1 MSVDAVILA
10 AGYSSRAD
18 GFKMEFDIDGKSILQ
33 RCIEGF
39 YDSCRKIIVVTG
51 FKHEKIEKLVQGYNK
66 VFTVYNENYPKGMFT
81 SIKKGISCVESEK
94 FFLTPGDYPL
104 INKDIVNRILMGSK
118 QEAYINNEVI
128 IPSYH
133 NKGGHP
139 ILVKSS
145 IIHEIL
151 CESDE
156 YNLRDFLKNKD
167 KAYMIIENQGILF
180 DVDTQDDY
188 KKVMNLLDRENWADL
203 FSRQEYV
210 I

>member
-51 FKHEKIEKLVQGYNK
+51 FKHEKIDMLVEGYDK
-66 VFTVYNENYPKGMFT
+66 VTTIYNEDYPKGMFT
-81 SIKKGISCVESEK
+81 SIKRGISCVESER
-94 FFLTPGDYPL
+94 FFLTPGDYPF
-104 INKDIVNRILMGSK
+104 INKDIVNRILTCSRK
-118 QEAYINNEVI
+118 EDSITNEVI
-128 IPSYH
+128 IPSFC

-139 ILVKSS
+139 ILLKSS
-145 IIHEIL
+145 LIQEIL
-151 CESDE
+151 NEKDE
-156 YNLRDFLKNKD
+156 YNLRDFLKKKD
-167 KAYMIIENQGILF
+167 KEYIIIENQGILF

-188 KKVMNLLDRENWADL
+188 KKAADL
-203 FSRQEYV
+203 LHV
-210 I
+210 